1 VPACRVPVAG
11 KHVRVPIRSS
21 AALRTAAVVGI
32 VILAAAS
39 VVSLLGGLD
48 PLADALPLLFGLVL
62 LVWFGVEPPK
72 RPGDAG
78 RRLRWVGLAA
88 AVVLIAASV
97 GDLLT

>member
-1 VPACRVPVAG
+1 MPACRVPVAG

-21 AALRTAAVVGI
+21 TALRTAAVVGI

-39 VVSLLGGLD
+39 VVTLFGGLD

-62 LVWFGVEPPK
+62 LVWFGAEPAK

-78 RRLRWVGLAA
+78 SRLRWVGLAA